1 MKTNAAW
8 ILVAALLLPGGGLH
22 AADVPAAADMRDY
35 RSFSLPPGE
44 RPVVVRAAFD
54 LQEVNEIHD
63 GDETFEFTGVLT
75 LTWRDP
81 RNAFDPAVA
90 GVDEKVF
97 TGNFQ
102 FDEISPGWY
111 PQVVLVNES
120 GLFQTSGV
128 VQRVKPDG
136 TTILVQ
142 AVNAVAE
149 TGFSMYRFPLDRHRL
164 EAIFQ
169 VLGFD
174 RDEVVLEAAARDGAA
189 AELAQTVPQ
198 WTITGL
204 GVTSRLRPA
213 AAGGAGAPASA
224 LVLGVEVE
232 RNFYYTVRLVVL
244 PLVVIV
250 LLSFSVFW
258 MDRSSLSDRLN
269 VSFIGILTAVAY
281 QLVTSEHLPRIAY
294 ITLIHGFL
302 SISFLTMCATV
313 VVSLW
318 VSVLDKRGR
327 SATGDVIDR
336 RCRWIFP
343 ASYFSILAL
352 QMAIALLFF

>member
-1 MKTNAAW
+1 MRMHAASVL
-8 ILVAALLLPGGGLH
+8 IAALLAPVGTLH
-22 AADVPAAADMRDY
+22 ADAAPAAKDMGDY
-35 RSFSLPPGE
+35 RMFALPPGG

-75 LTWRDP
+75 LAWQDP
-81 RNAFDPAVA
+81 RNSFDPAVA

-102 FDEISPGWY
+102 FDEIAPGWY
-111 PQVVLVNES
+111 PQVVLANES
-120 GLFQTSGV
+120 GLYQSSGI
-128 VQRVKPDG
+128 VQRIRPDG
-136 TTILVQ
+136 TTTLVQ
-142 AVNAVAE
+142 TINAVAE
-149 TGFSMYRFPLDRHRL
+149 TSFRMYRFPLDSHRL

-174 RDEVVLEAAARDGAA
+174 RNDIRLEAAAAGGD
-189 AELAQTVPQ
+189 LAGIAHTVPQ

-204 GVTSRLRPA
+204 ELTSRERQA
-213 AAGGAGAPASA
+213 ASA
-224 LVLGVEVE
+224 LVLTVDVE
-232 RNFYYTVRLVVL
+232 RNYYYTLRLVVL
-244 PLVVIV
+244 PLIVIV

-302 SISFLTMCATV
+302 SISFVAMCATV

-352 QMAIALLFF
+352 QMAIAFLFF